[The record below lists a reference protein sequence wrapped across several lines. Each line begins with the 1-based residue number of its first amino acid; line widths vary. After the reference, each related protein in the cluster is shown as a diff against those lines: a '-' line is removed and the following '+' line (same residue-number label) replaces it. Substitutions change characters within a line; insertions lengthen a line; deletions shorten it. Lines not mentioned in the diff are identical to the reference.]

1 MNTPTQSERARIRLI
16 VIALAVLLPVA
27 LLWSSLTVTID
38 SGHAGLTFHTF
49 GDGVDPEAEPMSS
62 GFHFKA
68 PWDDVY
74 QYEVR
79 QMELFEHL
87 EVLSSNLLKI
97 TMDMTVFYQPDYVN
111 LGYLEVERGRL
122 YESKV
127 IQPAMR
133 SVAREV
139 IAKYLPEEFNTT
151 KREEIQLEIENR
163 LSQKLKDNYIQLNDV
178 LIRNIKLPTTLEQAI
193 ERKLQ
198 QEQESL
204 EYEFRI
210 EKATKEANRKRIER
224 KRIEAEG
231 IKDFQNIVSQS
242 INDDLLQ
249 WKGIEATTELSH
261 SPNSKVVV
269 IGAGDKGLPLI
280 LGD

>member
-1 MNTPTQSERARIRLI
+1 MNTPTQKEKARIRLI
-16 VIALAVLLPVA
+16 ALIMITVLPVII
-27 LLWSSLTVTID
+27 LWSSLTVNIE

-49 GDGVDPEAEPMSS
+49 SNGVDPEATPMTS

-68 PWDDVY
+68 PWDEVY
-74 QYEVR
+74 EYEIR
-79 QMELFEHL
+79 QQEIFEHL

-97 TMDMTVFYQPDYVN
+97 TMDMTVFYQPSYDK
-111 LGYLEVERGRL
+111 LGYLEVERGSR

-151 KREEIQLEIENR
+151 KREEIQNEIETR
-163 LSQKLKDNYIQLNDV
+163 LAEKLAENYIQLNDV
-178 LIRNIKLPTTLEQAI
+178 LIRNIKLPTTLEEAI

-210 EKATKEANRKRIER
+210 EKASKEAQR

-231 IKDFQNIVSQS
+231 IRDFQNIVSQS
-242 INDDLLQ
+242 INDDLLK

-261 SPNSKVVV
+261 SNNAKVVV
-269 IGAGDKGLPLI
+269 IGSGESGLPLI
-280 LGD
+280 LGGN